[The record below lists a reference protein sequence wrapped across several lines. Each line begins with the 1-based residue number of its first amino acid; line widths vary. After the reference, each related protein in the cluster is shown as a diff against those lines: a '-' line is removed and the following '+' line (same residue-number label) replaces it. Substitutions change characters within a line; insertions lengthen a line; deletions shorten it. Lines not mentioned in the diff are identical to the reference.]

1 MPRLRNPAPG
11 PVRDTATAG
20 PAAYTMGGGGHDDD
34 DVSLSLVPSGRPYVL
49 APRA

>member
-1 MPRLRNPAPG
+1 MPLIPSQDGRPLDEF
-11 PVRDTATAG
+11 VFDV
-20 PAAYTMGGGGHDDD
+20 GGDDDD